1 MAVRVFL
8 ALQTLIWLPYGI
20 VCFFVPEFPANSAGL
35 SATSA
40 TATTELRAM
49 YGGLQLGIGILTGLA
64 FARPPLRRPAL
75 ILLLMAGT
83 ALGVARLVG
92 AVIDGGFSAYTN
104 GAIVFELA
112 TAGFAAW
119 LLRRK
124 ESPA

>member
-1 MAVRVFL
+1 MAERVFL

-20 VCFFVPEFPANSAGL
+20 LCFFAPDFPANSAGL

-49 YGGLQLGIGILTGLA
+49 YGGLQLGIGVLTALA
-64 FARPPLRRPAL
+64 FVRPPLRRPAL
-75 ILLLMAGT
+75 VLLLVAGT
-83 ALGVARLVG
+83 GLGVARLLG
-92 AVIDGGFSAYTN
+92 ALLDGGFSAYTN

-119 LLRRK
+119 LLQREK
-124 ESPA
+124 ASA